1 MAFLLCLKKEK
12 WKMEYILAIAF
23 VETVMLEMKFKKE
36 KEKLTIESLENN
48 LNTLLDKKKE
58 IIIAY
63 AKIALD
69 NIKNSGK
76 EITVREM
83 EAQIQ
88 ILKDEQTTEKLIERA
103 KRL

>member
-1 MAFLLCLKKEK
+1 
-12 WKMEYILAIAF
+12 MEYILAIAF

-69 NIKNSGK
+69 NIKSSGK
-76 EITVREM
+76 ELTVREM

-88 ILKDEQTTEKLIERA
+88 ILKDEYTTEKLIERA

>member
-1 MAFLLCLKKEK
+1 
-12 WKMEYILAIAF
+12 MEYILAIAF
-23 VETVMLEMKFKKE
+23 VETVMLEMKLKKE
-36 KEKLTIESLENN
+36 KEKLTMENLENN

-69 NIKNSGK
+69 NIKSSGK

-88 ILKDEQTTEKLIERA
+88 ILKDEYTTEKLIERA

>member
-1 MAFLLCLKKEK
+1 
-12 WKMEYILAIAF
+12 MEYILAIAF
-23 VETVMLEMKFKKE
+23 VETVMLDMKFKKE
-36 KEKLTIESLENN
+36 KEKLTMENLENN

-69 NIKNSGK
+69 NIKSSGK

-88 ILKDEQTTEKLIERA
+88 ILKDEYTIEKLIERA

>member
-1 MAFLLCLKKEK
+1 
-12 WKMEYILAIAF
+12 MEYILAIAF

-36 KEKLTIESLENN
+36 KEKLTMENLENN

-69 NIKNSGK
+69 NIKSSGK

-88 ILKDEQTTEKLIERA
+88 ILKDEYTIEKLIERA

>member
-1 MAFLLCLKKEK
+1 
-12 WKMEYILAIAF
+12 MEYILAIAF

-36 KEKLTIESLENN
+36 KEKLTMENLENN

-69 NIKNSGK
+69 NIKSSGK
-76 EITVREM
+76 ELTVREM

-88 ILKDEQTTEKLIERA
+88 ILKDEYTIEKLIERA

>member
-1 MAFLLCLKKEK
+1 
-12 WKMEYILAIAF
+12 MEYILAIAF

-88 ILKDEQTTEKLIERA
+88 ILKDEYTT
-103 KRL
+103 

>member
-1 MAFLLCLKKEK
+1 
-12 WKMEYILAIAF
+12 MEYILAIAF

-36 KEKLTIESLENN
+36 KEKLTMENLENN

-69 NIKNSGK
+69 NIKSSGK

-88 ILKDEQTTEKLIERA
+88 ILKDEYTTEKLIERA

>member
-1 MAFLLCLKKEK
+1 
-12 WKMEYILAIAF
+12 MEYILAIAF

-36 KEKLTIESLENN
+36 KEKLTMENLENN

-69 NIKNSGK
+69 NIKSSGK
-76 EITVREM
+76 EITVKEM

-88 ILKDEQTTEKLIERA
+88 ILKDEYTIEKLIQRA

>member
-1 MAFLLCLKKEK
+1 
-12 WKMEYILAIAF
+12 MEYILAIAF

-88 ILKDEQTTEKLIERA
+88 ILKDEYTTEKLIERA

>member
-1 MAFLLCLKKEK
+1 
-12 WKMEYILAIAF
+12 MEYILAIAF

-36 KEKLTIESLENN
+36 KLTMENLENN

-69 NIKNSGK
+69 NIKSSGK

-88 ILKDEQTTEKLIERA
+88 ILKDEYTTEKLIERA